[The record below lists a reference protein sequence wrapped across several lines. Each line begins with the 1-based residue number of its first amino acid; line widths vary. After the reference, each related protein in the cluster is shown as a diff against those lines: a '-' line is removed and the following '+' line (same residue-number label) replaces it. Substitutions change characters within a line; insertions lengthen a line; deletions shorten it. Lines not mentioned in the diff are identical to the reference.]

1 MRGAKL
7 SQQKVAED
15 PIRSR
20 VLAFKCIVTQS
31 AILRQ
36 PDRHGCFH
44 GEVITQVHPGMSV
57 TEVQTIMGPQEGYRK
72 IGNYEIYS
80 YYNKLISGWS
90 WDRADYNYIF
100 EDGKLVQYGAG
111 EIRQNQNTGVVFIV
125 PPR

>member
-1 MRGAKL
+1 
-7 SQQKVAED
+7 
-15 PIRSR
+15 
-20 VLAFKCIVTQS
+20 
-31 AILRQ
+31 
-36 PDRHGCFH
+36 
-44 GEVITQVHPGMSV
+44 MSV